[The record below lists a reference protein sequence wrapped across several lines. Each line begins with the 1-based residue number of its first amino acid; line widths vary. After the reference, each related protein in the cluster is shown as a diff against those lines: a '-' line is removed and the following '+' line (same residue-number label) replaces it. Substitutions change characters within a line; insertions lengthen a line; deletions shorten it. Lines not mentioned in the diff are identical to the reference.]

1 MRTGILLQPI
11 YPTRIWLQLHGV
23 EISTAILQALSCKPL
38 PPQPAHPNPPP
49 PQAANPKPGT
59 PKLQT
64 PNLEPQTAN
73 PKPQSPNPKSQ
84 TPNVRPLAVQVLDS
98 RLDLCVISPANYSKI
113 LVADNNAF
121 LCFRWRV
128 KHGIRKPSWPLAAES
143 LRCHSRLTVIL
154 RRGCHH
160 HCLAGDPLRSRFS
173 FLLLPASPH
182 GRMLRWELN
191 PV

>member
-1 MRTGILLQPI
+1 MSSALCGQAYCFNQSILRGFGFSSMELRFLLQYSRPWAAN
-11 YPTRIWLQLHGV
+11 PDPP
-23 EISTAILQALSCKPL
+23 SCKP
-38 PPQPAHPNPPP
+38 QHPRPSC
-49 PQAANPKPGT
+49 KR
-59 PKLQT
+59 QT

-73 PKPQSPNPKSQ
+73 PKRQSPNPKSQ
-84 TPNVRPLAVQVLDS
+84 TPNVRPLAAQVLDS

-113 LVADNNAF
+113 LVADKNAF

-182 GRMLRWELN
+182 GCTLRWELN